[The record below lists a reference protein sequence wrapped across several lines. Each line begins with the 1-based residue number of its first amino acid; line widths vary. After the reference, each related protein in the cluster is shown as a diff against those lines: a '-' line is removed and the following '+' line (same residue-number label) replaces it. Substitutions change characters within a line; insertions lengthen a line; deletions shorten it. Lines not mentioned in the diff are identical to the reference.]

1 MPARQEN
8 RCLHLEVQTG
18 TCPGDGRDPDKR
30 PKEPFRAHNRSLVQ
44 GPLQSSI
51 LSLAGLWQAQMGER
65 ERPLLA
71 VAPRSAASSS
81 PSLACSC
88 QGLGNG
94 EGATTRPARPA
105 PLSPH
110 LLVSSASASATSR
123 NRCDRCD
130 RCDCYP
136 PGRRPC
142 RWSRRERVQ
151 EVQETQHR
159 PRMMSSWCLGV
170 LADAC
175 GSHFLSAPA
184 EGRPRPCEAP
194 LEELLPKML
203 AALHMLHTV
212 AGNTNAL
219 ITFFC
224 L

>member
-94 EGATTRPARPA
+94 EGATTRPARL
-105 PLSPH
+105 PLFP
-110 LLVSSASASATSR
+110 LTSSS
-123 NRCDRCD
+123 
-130 RCDCYP
+130 
-136 PGRRPC
+136 
-142 RWSRRERVQ
+142 
-151 EVQETQHR
+151 HR
-159 PRMMSSWCLGV
+159 PRPQPPPETAATAATATRLAGV
-170 LADAC
+170 LADGRGGN
-175 GSHFLSAPA
+175 GSRRSRRLSI
-184 EGRPRPCEAP
+184 G
-194 LEELLPKML
+194 LE
-203 AALHMLHTV
+203 
-212 AGNTNAL
+212 
-219 ITFFC
+219 
-224 L
+224 